1 MKWFDQWFYSK
12 VRWAW
17 LRAQY
22 QFPELKQEEDYLD
35 SLINENLSDRLH
47 ELGSGTESDPHDLTD
62 GMRIDVKKSMG
73 GYIVTVRTPC
83 DSQQQKTSSFMDMEH
98 SRTTYIITDESDF
111 DQELCKILSMERLK
125 R

>member
-47 ELGSGTESDPHDLTD
+47 KLDSGTESDPHDLTD

>member
-17 LRAQY
+17 SRAQY

-35 SLINENLSDRLH
+35 SLINETSPHRSHDLISD
-47 ELGSGTESDPHDLTD
+47 SESDPHDLTD
-62 GMRIDVKKSMG
+62 GMRIDIKKSTG
-73 GYIVTVRTPC
+73 GHIVTVRTPC
-83 DSQQQKTSSFMDMEH
+83 DSQQQKNSGFLGTEH